1 MFSPT
6 EDNKDEEEG
15 EEKEEKG
22 EKEKYKAEEDE
33 EEDDFKESTVE
44 QVGFIDHK
52 EKKIIILNFVNQAEV
67 VQLGRD
73 SSTKQT

>member
-6 EDNKDEEEG
+6 QDDEEEG
-15 EEKEEKG
+15 EGEEKQAKG

-33 EEDDFKESTVE
+33 EEDNFKESSVE
-44 QVGFIDHK
+44 QVWFID
-52 EKKIIILNFVNQAEV
+52 I

-73 SSTKQT
+73 SSTRQR

>member
-6 EDNKDEEEG
+6 QDDEEEG
-15 EEKEEKG
+15 EGEEKQAKG

-33 EEDDFKESTVE
+33 EEDEEEDNFKESSVE
-44 QVGFIDHK
+44 QVWFID
-52 EKKIIILNFVNQAEV
+52 I

-73 SSTKQT
+73 SSTWQR

>member
-6 EDNKDEEEG
+6 QDDEEEG
-15 EEKEEKG
+15 EGEEKQAKG

-33 EEDDFKESTVE
+33 EEDNFKESSVE
-44 QVGFIDHK
+44 QVWFID
-52 EKKIIILNFVNQAEV
+52 I

-73 SSTKQT
+73 SSTWQR

>member
-6 EDNKDEEEG
+6 QDDEEEG
-15 EEKEEKG
+15 EREEKQAKG

-33 EEDDFKESTVE
+33 EEDNFKESSVE
-44 QVGFIDHK
+44 QVWFIN
-52 EKKIIILNFVNQAEV
+52 I

-73 SSTKQT
+73 SSTWQR

>member
-6 EDNKDEEEG
+6 QDDEEEG
-15 EEKEEKG
+15 EGEEKQAKG

-33 EEDDFKESTVE
+33 EEDNFKESSVE
-44 QVGFIDHK
+44 QVWFIN
-52 EKKIIILNFVNQAEV
+52 I

-73 SSTKQT
+73 SSTWQR